1 MFFVAGCTSADYASE
16 EPLTPLPQLSYFND
30 PDNEQFMDAVNEYI
44 KAEKA
49 PENTRYEFTR
59 IDLDN
64 DGRREG
70 IVMMKTPHQYWCNFD
85 GCKMVVF
92 KAHNDQFELISEI
105 SPVRGPLVVSN
116 HKTNGWNDLIVS
128 VSGRMN
134 ASIKEVALKYDGSSY
149 PLQPAFQPAVKYA
162 YNSSGGVR
170 IFP

>member
-1 MFFVAGCTSADYASE
+1 MPKAAA
-16 EPLTPLPQLSYFND
+16 FND
-30 PDNEQFMDAVNEYI
+30 PDNEQFMHAVSEYI
-44 KAEKA
+44 KAKQA

-70 IVMMKTPHQYWCNFD
+70 IIMMKTPHQYWCNFN
-85 GCKMVVF
+85 GCNMIVF
-92 KAHNDQFELISEI
+92 KAHNDQFELVSEI

-116 HKTNGWNDLIVS
+116 NKTNGWNDLIVS

-134 ASIKEVALKYDGSSY
+134 ARTKEVALRYDGNAY
-149 PLQPAFQPAVKYA
+149 PPQPAFQPAVKYA
-162 YNSSGGVR
+162 YNNTGGVR